1 MKAYYEKLLSY
12 NLLIEHGGEEMK
24 QKVQALIDEYHQFW
38 LSGMKS
44 KDAKW
49 EFRKKEE
56 DELRGNE
63 FQTIILNKETADKSI
78 QLEVVADFD
87 FSDSRYNYALNNANF
102 RLVRVYEKEHKSMFS
117 DAKKDEFFLVKKEDG
132 YSLQTVSG
140 NVLWPNQSKV
150 TKEKRISFAQDE
162 KE

>member
-1 MKAYYEKLLSY
+1 M
-12 NLLIEHGGEEMK
+12 
-24 QKVQALIDEYHQFW
+24 
-38 LSGMKS
+38 
-44 KDAKW
+44 
-49 EFRKKEE
+49 
-56 DELRGNE
+56 
-63 FQTIILNKETADKSI
+63 
-78 QLEVVADFD
+78 ADFD
-87 FSDSRYNYALNNANF
+87 FSDSRYSYALNNANF